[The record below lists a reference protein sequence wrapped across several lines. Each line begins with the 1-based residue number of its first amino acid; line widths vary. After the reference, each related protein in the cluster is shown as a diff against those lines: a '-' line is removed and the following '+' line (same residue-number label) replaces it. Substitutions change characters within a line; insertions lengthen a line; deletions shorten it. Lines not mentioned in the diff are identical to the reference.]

1 MSGRVFD
8 LIIEPYV
15 RAEAVSRYEFEFSPK
30 PEEIREG
37 LEMVIVNRATE
48 RVRED
53 FMVETVELPG
63 FAKLGWWAGAPFK
76 TPPVEGGVEVLVNGT
91 ATESGGRVFNL
102 YVLDVENFERYGAG
116 LAFEA
121 YFKGTGSNSYTFNF
135 TIPPE
140 KCAETLYLVFERV
153 GEPGAESPE
162 LEVFVDSEVAY
173 EKPVDIVV
181 QYRVKVSWEE
191 RSYIHVPKDPLLGLI
206 VLGVV
211 LLIAAAVLKHVFKC
225 AA

>member
-1 MSGRVFD
+1 MELSRAMALAGLALITLSIIILAVFRAISWARTEAYVSQEGGSLLVYASARCTHSIKVCSLPKSPGNYGNVLARGYVEEVSGRVFD

-30 PEEIREG
+30 LEEIREG

-102 YVLDVENFERYGAG
+102 YVLDVENFER
-116 LAFEA
+116 
-121 YFKGTGSNSYTFNF
+121 
-135 TIPPE
+135 
-140 KCAETLYLVFERV
+140 
-153 GEPGAESPE
+153 
-162 LEVFVDSEVAY
+162 
-173 EKPVDIVV
+173 
-181 QYRVKVSWEE
+181 
-191 RSYIHVPKDPLLGLI
+191 
-206 VLGVV
+206 
-211 LLIAAAVLKHVFKC
+211 
-225 AA
+225 